1 MEHLKKKNEKEIKDN
16 TENNEAKMVEII
28 KEKDEYKLD
37 LENFKNEF
45 NLKMTQIK
53 IMEMELEEKLGE

>member
-1 MEHLKKKNEKEIKDN
+1 MDHLKKKNEKEIKEN
-16 TENNEAKMVEII
+16 TEANEAKMVEII
-28 KEKDEYKLD
+28 KEKDEYKLS